1 MHTFLLVDISA
12 RGKYIICSPE
22 GGQRYGKEK
31 RRYKSK
37 SSINRWIQ
45 AKIYRSLHE
54 STGGKGKERTADTTS
69 RCKNCPEMQLVKEY
83 RNEGCVMS
91 SRDWTGNVKSIFVC
105 NGVNNHTDEERQADD
120 YYATEPKAVKLLL
133 ERESFNA
140 DIWVKGFDGKPV
152 IEWI

>member
-1 MHTFLLVDISA
+1 
-12 RGKYIICSPE
+12 
-22 GGQRYGKEK
+22 
-31 RRYKSK
+31 
-37 SSINRWIQ
+37 
-45 AKIYRSLHE
+45 
-54 STGGKGKERTADTTS
+54 
-69 RCKNCPEMQLVKEY
+69 
-83 RNEGCVMS
+83 MS